1 MERVVAGD
9 TIIPS
14 SDQTLALQ
22 SATESII
29 VSQEVT
35 RRAVVTKS
43 PAAARVEGRARSNF
57 GSRRRRKHRITDIDD
72 LDSVRVIGP
81 PTKEESEVGRVVGK
95 RVGQNGDG
103 VDNEWH
109 VRRVSWDEIKDHE
122 IKS

>member
-35 RRAVVTKS
+35 RRAVTKS

-81 PTKEESEVGRVVGK
+81 PTKKQSEVGRVVGK